1 MDRSIGQGLI
11 LIDSLLP
18 IPQYGGGASVEQ
30 ELLEKY
36 GIRAVVMAQSGAVF
50 GGFRRTYQQMLEY
63 AATRPA
69 THRYFLQRFSWV
81 LVVSCGND
89 VYARRS
95 DGASDEYQ
103 AFSCATGMAR
113 LAAYLH
119 SRQIPCKIV
128 FGMSAAT
135 WRYEGDRATRFD
147 KQVDLS
153 LGYFVRLCESFPMAA
168 CAHVKGAYEL
178 GAHVKDG
185 YELRGI
191 LDSELKDRIGHLQ
204 GFAAGRKLV
213 YAMARW
219 MRELDVS
226 RILSRL

>member
-1 MDRSIGQGLI
+1 MEYGIGEGLI

-18 IPQYGGGASVEQ
+18 IRQYGGGASVEQ
-30 ELLEKY
+30 ELLQKY
-36 GIRAVVMAQSGAVF
+36 DIKAVVMAQSGAVF
-50 GGFRRTYQQMLEY
+50 GGDGRRTYQQMLEY

-69 THRYFLQRFSWV
+69 THRYSLQRFSWV
-81 LVVSCGND
+81 LAISRGND
-89 VYARRS
+89 VYAPRS

-103 AFSCATGMAR
+103 AFSCAIGMAR
-113 LAAYLH
+113 LSAYLH

-135 WRYEGDRATRFD
+135 WRYQGDRATRFD

-153 LGYFVRLCESFPMAA
+153 LGYYVRLWVLFPVCA
-168 CAHVKGAYEL
+168 CAAVTGE
-178 GAHVKDG
+178 

-191 LDSELKDRIGHLQ
+191 LDSEVKDRIGHLQ
-204 GFAAGRKLV
+204 GFAAGEKLV
-213 YAMARW
+213 YAIACWVRDVV
-219 MRELDVS
+219 DVS

>member
-1 MDRSIGQGLI
+1 
-11 LIDSLLP
+11 
-18 IPQYGGGASVEQ
+18 
-30 ELLEKY
+30 
-36 GIRAVVMAQSGAVF
+36 
-50 GGFRRTYQQMLEY
+50 MLKY

-69 THRYFLQRFSWV
+69 THRYSLQRFSWV
-81 LVVSCGND
+81 LVISGGND
-89 VYARRS
+89 VYAPRT

-103 AFSCATGMAR
+103 AFSCAIGMAR
-113 LAAYLH
+113 LAAYLD
-119 SRQIPCKIV
+119 SREIFCKIV

-178 GAHVKDG
+178 
-185 YELRGI
+185 RGI

-204 GFAAGRKLV
+204 GFGAGRKLV

-219 MRELDVS
+219 VRALDGGAHECVQRGGLPGS
-226 RILSRL
+226 RRC

>member
-1 MDRSIGQGLI
+1 MAHLI
-11 LIDSLLP
+11 LIDGLLP
-18 IPQYGGGASVEQ
+18 IFGEADVEQ

-69 THRYFLQRFSWV
+69 THRYSLQRFSWV
-81 LVVSCGND
+81 LVISGGND
-89 VYARRS
+89 VYAPRR

-135 WRYEGDRATRFD
+135 WRYQGDRATRFD

-153 LGYFVRLCESFPMAA
+153 LMYLLRLCESFPMAA
-168 CAHVKGAYEL
+168 CTRVKGA
-178 GAHVKDG
+178 

-219 MRELDVS
+219 VRDLDGGAG
-226 RILSRL
+226 IPSRL

>member
-1 MDRSIGQGLI
+1 MEPQPGMI

-18 IPQYGGGASVEQ
+18 IAQYGGGARVEQ
-30 ELLEKY
+30 ELLEEY

-50 GGFRRTYQQMLEY
+50 GGDGRRTYQQMLEY

-69 THRYFLQRFSWV
+69 THRYSLQRLAWV
-81 LVVSCGND
+81 LVISGGND
-89 VYARRS
+89 VYAPRS

-103 AFSCATGMAR
+103 AFSCAIGMAR

-135 WRYEGDRATRFD
+135 WRYQGGHATRFD

-153 LGYFVRLCESFPMAA
+153 LMYLQRLCESFPMAA
-168 CAHVKGAYEL
+168 CPRVNGA
-178 GAHVKDG
+178 

-204 GFAAGRKLV
+204 GFAAGQKLV
-213 YAMARW
+213 YAIACWVRYVP
-219 MRELDVS
+219 DGS

>member
-1 MDRSIGQGLI
+1 
-11 LIDSLLP
+11 
-18 IPQYGGGASVEQ
+18 
-30 ELLEKY
+30 
-36 GIRAVVMAQSGAVF
+36 
-50 GGFRRTYQQMLEY
+50 MLEY

-69 THRYFLQRFSWV
+69 THRYSLQRFSWV
-81 LVVSCGND
+81 LVISCGND

-103 AFSCATGMAR
+103 AFSCAIGMAR

-135 WRYEGDRATRFD
+135 WRYQGDRATRFD

-153 LGYFVRLCESFPMAA
+153 LGYFVRLCESFPMAV

-178 GAHVKDG
+178 
-185 YELRGI
+185 RGI
-191 LDSELKDRIGHLQ
+191 LDSEMKDRIGRLQ
-204 GFAAGRKLV
+204 GFAAGQKLV
-213 YAMARW
+213 YAIACWVRYVP
-219 MRELDVS
+219 DGFG
-226 RILSRL
+226 ILSRL

>member
-1 MDRSIGQGLI
+1 MDRSIGQGLL

-30 ELLEKY
+30 ELLEGY

-50 GGFRRTYQQMLEY
+50 GGDGRRTYQQMLEY

-69 THRYFLQRFSWV
+69 THRCPLQRFSWV
-81 LVVSCGND
+81 LVISGGND
-89 VYARRS
+89 VYAPRS

-103 AFSCATGMAR
+103 AFSCAAGMAR

-168 CAHVKGAYEL
+168 CAHAKGA
-178 GAHVKDG
+178 

-204 GFAAGRKLV
+204 GFAADQKLV
-213 YAMARW
+213 YAIVCWLRY
-219 MRELDVS
+219 DPFP
-226 RILSRL
+226 SRL

>member
-1 MDRSIGQGLI
+1 MESPLGMI

-18 IPQYGGGASVEQ
+18 IAEYGGGASVEQ
-30 ELLEKY
+30 ELLEGY

-50 GGFRRTYQQMLEY
+50 GGDGRRTYQQMLEY

-69 THRYFLQRFSWV
+69 THRYSLQRFSWV
-81 LVVSCGND
+81 LVISCGND

-128 FGMSAAT
+128 FGMSVAT
-135 WRYEGDRATRFD
+135 GRYQGHHATRFD
-147 KQVDLS
+147 KQVTLS
-153 LGYFVRLCESFPMAA
+153 LMYHLRICESFPMAG
-168 CAHVKGAYEL
+168 CLRVTGA
-178 GAHVKDG
+178 

-191 LDSELKDRIGHLQ
+191 LDSEVKDRIGHLQ
-204 GFAAGRKLV
+204 GWAAGRKLV
-213 YAMARW
+213 YAIACWVRDLP
-219 MRELDVS
+219 ES